1 MDCFVDAADAA
12 EDAIVVTPVTREGL
26 DDWMSRASG
35 QQGRWVQEHDFEASP
50 ARYLTIPDESG
61 RIATVLVA
69 TTDPASVF
77 SLGDLPAALPPGSIA
92 RLEGKFDVLAATRFA
107 LGWAM
112 GSYRF
117 DRYRKNGKE
126 PARLIVP
133 PEANMERVR
142 AIAESI
148 WLGRDLIN
156 TPAEDMGP
164 QQLVEAV
171 AAIAEPAGAELRVIE
186 GDDLLDQNYPSI
198 HAVGR
203 ASHRPPRLADMTW
216 GDPDAPKVTLVGKG
230 VCFDSGGL
238 DLKPASGMK
247 MMKKDMGGAASAI
260 ALAAMIMRLKLPVRL
275 RLLIPAV
282 ENSVSG
288 NAYRPLDVITTRKG
302 ITIEIGNTDAEGR
315 VIMCDALAEA
325 CSETPDLLIDL
336 ATLTGAARVALGP
349 DLPAFF
355 CNNDDLAAKIAEHG
369 KANEDDVWRLPLWR
383 AYAKM
388 IEGEV
393 AEINNS
399 GSGPGAGAITAALFL
414 ERFVDDGISWAH
426 FDIMGWNLSGRPGR
440 PKGGEVMAVR
450 GLLDLIE
457 QRYKKG

>member
-1 MDCFVDAADAA
+1 MDCLVDATDAA

-35 QQGRWVQEHDFEASP
+35 QQVRWVKEHDFEASP
-50 ARYLTIPDESG
+50 ARYLTIPDENG

-69 TTDPASVF
+69 TTNPASLF
-77 SLGDLPAALPPGSIA
+77 SLGDLPTALPAGSVA
-92 RLEGKFDVLAATRFA
+92 RLEGKFDVLAATRLA
-107 LGWAM
+107 LGWAL

-117 DRYRKNGKE
+117 DRYRENGKE
-126 PARLIVP
+126 PARLIAP
-133 PEANMERVR
+133 PEANMERVQV
-142 AIAESI
+142 IAESV

-171 AAIAEPAGAELRVIE
+171 AQIAEPAGAELHVIE
-186 GDDLLDQNYPSI
+186 GGELLDQNFPAI

-216 GDPDAPKVTLVGKG
+216 GDTDAPKVTLVGKG
-230 VCFDSGGL
+230 VCFDTGGL
-238 DLKPASGMK
+238 DLKPAAGMK
-247 MMKKDMGGAASAI
+247 TMKKDMGGAASAI
-260 ALAAMIMRLKLPVRL
+260 ALASMIMRLNLPVRL
-275 RLLIPAV
+275 RLLVPAV

-355 CNNDDLAAKIAEHG
+355 CNDDDLAVSIAEHG
-369 KANEDDVWRLPLWR
+369 KVSEDDVWRLPLWP
-383 AYAKM
+383 AYRKM
-388 IEGEV
+388 IEGDV

-399 GSGPGAGAITAALFL
+399 GSGPGAGSITAALFL
-414 ERFVDDGISWAH
+414 ERFVDEGISWAH

-450 GLLDLIE
+450 GLLELIE
-457 QRYKKG
+457 QRYRKG

>member
-1 MDCFVDAADAA
+1 MDCFVDSAHSD
-12 EDAIVVTPVTREGL
+12 ENAIVVTPVTREGL

-35 QQGRWVQEHDFEASP
+35 QQGRWVKEHDFEASP
-50 ARYLTIPDESG
+50 ARFLTIPDESG

-77 SLGDLPAALPPGSIA
+77 SLGDLPAALPAGSVC
-92 RLEGKFDVLAATRFA
+92 RLEGQFDVLTATRFA
-107 LGWAM
+107 LGWAL

-117 DRYRKNGKE
+117 DRYRKNDKE
-126 PARLIVP
+126 PARLIAP
-133 PEANMERVR
+133 PEANMDRVQ

-148 WLGRDLIN
+148 FLGRDLIN
-156 TPAEDMGP
+156 TPAEEMGP
-164 QQLVEAV
+164 QELVEAV
-171 AAIAEPAGAELRVIE
+171 AEIAAPAAAELRVIE
-186 GDDLLDQNYPSI
+186 GQDLLDQSYPTI

-203 ASHRPPRLADMTW
+203 ASHRPPRLADLTW

-238 DLKPASGMK
+238 DLKPAAGMK

-260 ALAAMIMRLKLPVRL
+260 ALASMIMRLKLPVRL

-288 NAYRPLDVITTRKG
+288 NAFRPLDVITTRKG
-302 ITIEIGNTDAEGR
+302 ITVEIGNTDAEGR
-315 VIMCDALAEA
+315 LILCDALAEA

-349 DLPAFF
+349 DIPAFF
-355 CNNDDLAAKIAEHG
+355 CNDDQLAADIADHG
-369 KANEDDVWRLPLWR
+369 KGSEDDVWRLPLWP
-383 AYAKM
+383 AYRKM

-399 GSGPGAGAITAALFL
+399 GTGPGAGAITAALFL

-426 FDIMGWNLSGRPGR
+426 FDIMGWNLSGKPGR

-450 GLLDLIE
+450 GLFDLIE
-457 QRYKKG
+457 QRYGKG